1 MAPFPL
7 LRTPSCCRH
16 LHGGQLLST
25 LHDLSLTG
33 CPSEHRIVRALLRRA
48 ARPVMSDS
56 LDWLL
61 EGRLR
66 KGNSSFFVQRQEAVA
81 EADCWAQ
88 EFL

>member
-1 MAPFPL
+1 
-7 LRTPSCCRH
+7 
-16 LHGGQLLST
+16 
-25 LHDLSLTG
+25 
-33 CPSEHRIVRALLRRA
+33 
-48 ARPVMSDS
+48 MSDS